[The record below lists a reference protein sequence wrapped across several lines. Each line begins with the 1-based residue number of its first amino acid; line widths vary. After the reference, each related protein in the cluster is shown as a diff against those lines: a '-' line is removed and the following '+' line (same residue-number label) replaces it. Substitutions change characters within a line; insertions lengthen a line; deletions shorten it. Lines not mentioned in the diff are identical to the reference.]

1 MTSLMAVNAKEE
13 EQQEVRKVVN
23 LKKQLDAS
31 PLKKQNEPKNNLLV
45 IIDEPVISFQYEQTR
60 LEQGFHFYNNYK

>member
-1 MTSLMAVNAKEE
+1 LNLKAVNAKEE
-13 EQQEVRKVVN
+13 EQQEARKVVN
-23 LKKQLDAS
+23 LKKQLNAS
-31 PLKKQNEPKNNLLV
+31 PLKKQDESKNNLLV